1 VQDVA
6 QRGSSGLKRGPESAA
21 GLVYALI
28 ACGRRRSG
36 AEYRRV
42 SDTAPQHGSQDTLVR
57 RAYAFAEAAHRGQRR
72 KDDRAFIAHPVH
84 VARLL
89 AARGYDEEV
98 VAAALLHDV
107 VEDTAV
113 TLAEIREQFGARVA
127 QLVECVTEN
136 PELPTPERK
145 RAYREGLRHSPDAAR
160 AICAADKVCNASDLY
175 QAASQGEEQVLARF
189 AGGLDAQVQRL
200 SAELTMLDES
210 GTDRSL
216 RDAMRAE
223 LGGLRTQARRRADTR
238 RRPRPR
244 RTY

>member
-1 VQDVA
+1 VSGHDA
-6 QRGSSGLKRGPESAA
+6 QPGP
-21 GLVYALI
+21 
-28 ACGRRRSG
+28 
-36 AEYRRV
+36 
-42 SDTAPQHGSQDTLVR
+42 QDTLVR

-107 VEDTAV
+107 VEDTEV
-113 TLAEIREQFGARVA
+113 TLDEVRQRFGARVA
-127 QLVECVTEN
+127 QLVECVTED

-175 QAASQGEEQVLARF
+175 QAASQGDEQVLARF

-244 RTY
+244 RSY